1 MWYNLFMYL
10 HKFTQEYLFIWLK
23 GEIMDNIA
31 EQLVEKRRTG
41 GDLAKKALVTAGA
54 MIIASF
60 LMFIAITTGFYTTV
74 ILAVLVLAGG
84 VWLLGNFNVEYEY
97 IITNNEMDIDKI
109 IGRRKRKRL
118 ITVDISR
125 AEEFTP
131 YPPKE
136 DITADATVHA
146 YTGAETDAYC
156 LVVNHSDYGK
166 IKLIFNPN
174 EKMREAI
181 MQEIPNALRIKLRRN
196 GS

>member
-1 MWYNLFMYL
+1 
-10 HKFTQEYLFIWLK
+10 
-23 GEIMDNIA
+23 MDNIA
-31 EQLVEKRRTG
+31 EQLVQKKRTG
-41 GDLAKKALVTAGA
+41 ADLAKKILISVGA
-54 MIIASF
+54 VLIATFFMILAMQG
-60 LMFIAITTGFYTTV
+60 MFTMV
-74 ILAVLVLAGG
+74 IFAVLVLGGG
-84 VWLLGNFNVEYEY
+84 VWLMSGFGIEYEY